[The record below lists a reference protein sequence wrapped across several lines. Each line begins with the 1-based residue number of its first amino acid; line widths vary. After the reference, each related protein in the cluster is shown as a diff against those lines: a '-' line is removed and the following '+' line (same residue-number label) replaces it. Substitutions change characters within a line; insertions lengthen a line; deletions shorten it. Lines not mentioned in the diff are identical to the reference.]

1 MIYVVSLWKFG
12 VFEVADSRRV
22 LRTLREMGEHM
33 TAAAKTVLREGAE
46 EMAQDAKSRCP
57 VKTGRLRDS
66 IAVEANSAGTEYK
79 ITANAERNGLRYGK
93 IVEYSPRGQPFM
105 KPAYE
110 ANINR
115 IRAKMREVL
124 RNGGNNS

>member
-22 LRTLREMGEHM
+22 LRTLRGMGEHM
-33 TAAAKTVLREGAE
+33 TAAAKAVLREGAE

-79 ITANAERNGLRYGK
+79 ITANAERNGFYYGK